1 MSKCSE
7 SDNYALHPFF
17 PYHCICWDNA
27 LSRTDSGISASDF
40 FIILITFSKTSSD
53 FLLILCSTASMQRQ
67 TLLPYSSNSSTFLSR
82 ACFTLLTW
90 FCNKV
95 TTDLSFSLGIA
106 LTLFKIYFFN
116 SETKSHLNELSFSSN
131 FFSSSSMVY
140 IFGGMLRP
148 MIK

>member
-82 ACFTLLTW
+82 ACFTLLT
-90 FCNKV
+90 
-95 TTDLSFSLGIA
+95 
-106 LTLFKIYFFN
+106 
-116 SETKSHLNELSFSSN
+116 
-131 FFSSSSMVY
+131 
-140 IFGGMLRP
+140 
-148 MIK
+148 